1 MIVPQQDGFLAR
13 QRRFRQAGA
22 GAQEMR
28 DLGEEPGPA
37 VAAPAD
43 HHAVGAGAA
52 QRVGGVVLGQDVA
65 VDDDRDADR
74 LLSPGR

>member
-1 MIVPQQDGFLAR
+1 MDFWRASGGSG
-13 QRRFRQAGA
+13 RRRA

-28 DLGEEPGPA
+28 DLGEEPGAA
-37 VAAPAD
+37 VAAAAD

-52 QRVGGVVLGQDVA
+52 QRVGRVVLGQDVA

-74 LLSPGR
+74 RPSPAR